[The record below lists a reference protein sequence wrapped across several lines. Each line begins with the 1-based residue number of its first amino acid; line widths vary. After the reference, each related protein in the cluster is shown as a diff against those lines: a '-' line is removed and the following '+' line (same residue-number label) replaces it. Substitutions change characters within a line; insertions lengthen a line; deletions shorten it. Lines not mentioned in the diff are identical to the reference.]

1 MLHRTSDHLL
11 SRQPTVKENGHKAR
25 RRRPPPNATECALLA
40 YGLFSGRL
48 TAQQS
53 CRLAGANHA
62 YFALVAAM
70 NDAERNALAHGKL
83 LLADI
88 VNAKA
93 KARVRCNGSNG
104 NGNGGHS
111 TESLVEHM
119 RRASADELRVAGR
132 EFGVAH
138 VFDSMVVPN
147 LDAKG
152 ADVIVTEVKATD
164 V

>member
-1 MLHRTSDHLL
+1 MQQQWSFAMLPNDNHLL
-11 SRQPTVKENGHKAR
+11 TRQAIVKNGNGHKAR

-93 KARVRCNGSNG
+93 KARRNGSNG
-104 NGNGGHS
+104 NGGHS
-111 TESLVEHM
+111 DESLIERL
-119 RRASADELRVAGR
+119 RRADAAELVAAVR
-132 EFGVAH
+132 EFGVGKF
-138 VFDSMVVPN
+138 FDVAIVPT
-147 LDAKG
+147 LDQG
-152 ADVIVTEVKATD
+152 ATEVVVDQA
-164 V
+164 

>member
-1 MLHRTSDHLL
+1 MLPNAHLL
-11 SRQPTVKENGHKAR
+11 THPTTVVKENGHKAR

-70 NDAERNALAHGKL
+70 NDAERHALAHGKL

-93 KARVRCNGSNG
+93 KARRNG
-104 NGNGGHS
+104 NGNDDE
-111 TESLVEHM
+111 TLLVHM
-119 RRASADELRVAGR
+119 RRASADELKTAGYVY
-132 EFGVAH
+132 GVSR
-138 VFDSMVVPN
+138 VFDNMIVPN
-147 LDAKG
+147 LDGKS